1 LISWNDSGCNPM
13 QTNNALYGAKGL
25 TRIGSD
31 HCLTISDS
39 GEGVE
44 LGLDISSLKI
54 AGSLRQDSKKR

>member
-1 LISWNDSGCNPM
+1 M